1 MFFKFYMSEMKRI
14 GEILVNYALLAKFS
28 LFKITFGVSYIYA
41 GFRTNTPGFRVSDQ
55 VHHFANFKK
64 TNKL

>member
-1 MFFKFYMSEMKRI
+1 MKEI

-28 LFKITFGVSYIYA
+28 LFTEILVIYLDVSYIYA
-41 GFRTNTPGFRVSDQ
+41 DFRTTTPVFSRVSDQ
-55 VHHFANFKK
+55 LHHFSNFKK